1 MTKPNQPLAIILEID
16 INAPPE
22 KIWQIIGSGEGMQA
36 WLGMHG
42 FEPRV
47 GGAYR
52 MHVTTPEGVFDF
64 FGEVTACEPPNKLSF
79 TWTQQEEGKQ
89 PWPLSTLVT
98 LTVEAKSENLSRV
111 RLHHTGFEQ
120 LPPEMAEEEHAGHI
134 LGWER
139 SQALQELKQLAE
151 SDLNP
156 AKEKP

>member
-16 INAPPE
+16 IEAPPE
-22 KIWQIIGSGEGMQA
+22 KIWQIIGSAEGVQT

-64 FGEVTACEPPNKLSF
+64 FGEVTVCEPPHKVAF
-79 TWTQQEEGKQ
+79 TWIQQEQGKE

-98 LTVEAKSENLSRV
+98 LTVEAKSGNLSRV
-111 RLHHTGFEQ
+111 RLRHTGFEQ
-120 LPPEMAEEEHAGHI
+120 FPGDTAQEEYEGHV